1 MIDDTLYII
10 GPGTTTAAIYEQLG
24 IDNTLLGVDVIRD
37 GDLLAKDASEKTLLE
52 LTECAPAKIVV
63 SVIGGQGYIFGRGNQ
78 QISPHLIRRV
88 GKESIT
94 VVAARSK
101 LLGLGGRPLLVDTG
115 DTKLDEELCGYTR
128 VITGYQQ
135 SHIYRIAC

>member
-10 GPGTTTAAIYEQLG
+10 GPGTTTAAISEQLG
-24 IDNTLLGVDVIRD
+24 IENTLLGVDVIRD

-52 LTECAPAKIVV
+52 LTERAPAKIVV

-88 GKESIT
+88 GKENIA

-115 DTKLDEELCGYTR
+115 DAKLDEELCGYTR